1 MAKITNTKVSFFD
14 EAVIGSKYPMST
26 SVDSLTS
33 EVTDT
38 TRRLASAPSGSG
50 HDNFLKGI
58 VVTFDMTF
66 SQKAW
71 PEAQRYHF
79 LEFVSSTSTMHRL
92 ERMDIESCCNKYVTA
107 SAKANLERCRDEYL
121 RTKSKEDFL
130 TMIYNIPSGF
140 ELRAKMVTNYQQL
153 KTIYHQRRTHRLPD
167 WQVFCDWVEGLP
179 HSDLITGK
187 R

>member
-1 MAKITNTKVSFFD
+1 MRLLSGQNIRW
-14 EAVIGSKYPMST
+14 PHL
-26 SVDSLTS
+26 LTPLPQKLRIRPENS
-33 EVTDT
+33 PLL
-38 TRRLASAPSGSG
+38 RLV
-50 HDNFLKGI
+50 L
-58 VVTFDMTF
+58 DMTTF

-153 KTIYHQRRTHRLPD
+153 KTIYHQRRNHRLPD
-167 WQVFCDWVEGLP
+167 WQVFCDWIEGLP
-179 HSDLITGK
+179 HSDLITGI